1 MKIGVSTGCLYP
13 ELTEKSLAL
22 LTEGGFDLFEIFF
35 NTYSELQDGFL
46 NNLSDLCRV
55 NNSEIVS
62 LLKGEEISIPLRS
75 GTGTVKL
82 GFGNINGHEYFGIQR
97 TDLSKERRLPTAPE
111 ETAEQQ
117 IDSKQAE

>member
-62 LLKGEEISIPLRS
+62 LHPFTSVFESISAVFRI
-75 GTGTVKL
+75 
-82 GFGNINGHEYFGIQR
+82 
-97 TDLSKERRLPTAPE
+97 
-111 ETAEQQ
+111 
-117 IDSKQAE
+117 